1 MTAGAPAPGSAHAPG
16 LRGGTD
22 APAKFLARHTRP
34 TCIHSHSPVSLIT
47 GTDPDFRTDV
57 AAEQARLAE
66 HDVIVFQHPVFWY
79 NTTPLFKQWQDK
91 VFTLGWAFTMDGS
104 ASRLAG
110 KKAVVAVT
118 TGVPADHYTPEGAN
132 EATIETLLSNGHA
145 TLRLCQ
151 FDIQPMVKLYG
162 TAFGLSDEDLATAA
176 KQYNELLASFAA

>member
-1 MTAGAPAPGSAHAPG
+1 MSKVLLVVGHPDLSQSKANKALVDAVRELAHVTVHDLYATYPE
-16 LRGGTD
+16 
-22 APAKFLARHTRP
+22 FQ
-34 TCIHSHSPVSLIT
+34 I
-47 GTDPDFRTDV
+47 DV
-57 AAEQARLAE
+57 DAEQALLAD

-79 NTTPLFKQWQDK
+79 NTTPLLKQWQDK
-91 VFTLGWAFTMDGS
+91 VLTLGWAFTMDGS

-118 TGVPADHYTPEGAN
+118 AGVPAEHYTPEGAN
-132 EATIETLLSNGHA
+132 KTTLEALLSSWHA

-162 TAFGLSDEDLATAA
+162 TAFGLSDQDLNIAA

>member
-1 MTAGAPAPGSAHAPG
+1 MSKVLLVVGHPDLSQSKANAALVDAVRDLAHVTVHDLYA
-16 LRGGTD
+16 TY
-22 APAKFLARHTRP
+22 
-34 TCIHSHSPVSLIT
+34 
-47 GTDPDFRTDV
+47 PDFQID
-57 AAEQARLAE
+57 AGAEQALLAE

-104 ASRLAG
+104 PSQLAG

-132 EATIETLLSNGHA
+132 QATIETLLSNWHA

-162 TAFGLSDEDLATAA
+162 TAFGLSEEDLNTAA

>member
-1 MTAGAPAPGSAHAPG
+1 MSNVLLVVGHPDLSQSKANAALVDAVRELAHVTVHDLYSAY
-16 LRGGTD
+16 
-22 APAKFLARHTRP
+22 
-34 TCIHSHSPVSLIT
+34 
-47 GTDPDFRTDV
+47 PDFQIDV
-57 AAEQARLAE
+57 AAEQTLLAE

-104 ASRLAG
+104 ASQLAG
-110 KKAVVAVT
+110 KKAVVAIT

-132 EATIETLLSNGHA
+132 QAAIETLLSSWLA
-145 TLRLCQ
+145 TLRLFQ
-151 FDIQPMVKLYG
+151 FDIQPMVKLYD